1 MNNAGRPYAVLL
13 PYFLQFGS
21 FFEENLNDLNSIL
34 DLKVDVIIH
43 GVEVTRLDAVLFD
56 VADNLADGSTP

>member
-21 FFEENLNDLNSIL
+21 FFEENLNNVNSIL
-34 DLKVDVIIH
+34 DDVMIH

>member
-21 FFEENLNDLNSIL
+21 FL
-34 DLKVDVIIH
+34 DDVMIH